1 MKEFAEYI
9 SDGIVQCKIARKNSG
24 KIDIV
29 AIYAN
34 KQSEAI
40 TGKPVDEILNRGMT
54 EVYPAIVDSIF
65 NWPQILSE
73 AAMTSDH
80 KIIEQ
85 YVTGIEKY
93 VRFSIFGFKDDT
105 FYLAMQDLTEQK
117 QTKKLLLEKNREIKF
132 LENEL
137 KSRANVDPL
146 TKLYNFQ
153 FINECIK
160 NSVVNYKEEG
170 VNFCLITIDIDDF
183 KKINLL
189 FGMQKADTML
199 QDVAKILSSN
209 ARKIDVVGRYG
220 NDKFIIILNNV
231 DLDIAKIMMERIK
244 MEIENYSLNYE
255 SKLNICGSIVEY
267 EGETIEQFIERSES
281 LLKKAQSIGKGTILS

>member
-1 MKEFAEYI
+1 MKAFADYI
-9 SDGIVQCKIARKNSG
+9 SDGIVQCKIVRKNSG

-40 TGKPVDEILNRGMT
+40 TGKPVEEILNKAMT
-54 EVYPAIVDSIF
+54 EVYPEIDYSVF

-85 YVTGIEKY
+85 YVAGFEKY
-93 VRFSIFGFKDDT
+93 VRFSVFGFEEDT
-105 FYLAMQDLTEQK
+105 FYLAMQDITEQK
-117 QTKKLLLEKNREIKF
+117 QMKKTLLEKNREIKF

-160 NSVVNYKEEG
+160 NSVISYKEEG
-170 VNFCLITIDIDDF
+170 VNFCIITMDIDDF

-189 FGMQKADTML
+189 FGMHNADYML
-199 QDVAKILSSN
+199 QDVAKILSAN

-231 DLDIAKIMMERIK
+231 DLDIAKVMMEKIK

-255 SKLNICGSIVEY
+255 SKLSVCVSIVEY
-267 EGETIEQFIERSES
+267 EGETVEEFIERSER
-281 LLKKAQSIGKGTILS
+281 LLKKAQSLGKGIVLS

>member
-9 SDGIVQCKIARKNSG
+9 SDGIIQCKIVRDKSG

-29 AIYAN
+29 AIFAN

-40 TGKPVDEILNRGMT
+40 TGKKVEEILNKAMT
-54 EVYPAIVDSIF
+54 EVYPVISDSIF

-85 YVTGIEKY
+85 YVAGFEKY
-93 VRFSIFGFKDDT
+93 VRLSIFGFEEDT
-105 FYLAMQDLTEQK
+105 FYLAMTDLTEQK
-117 QTKKLLLEKNREIKF
+117 QTKRLLLEKNREIKF

-160 NSVVNYKEEG
+160 NSVASYKEEG
-170 VNFCLITIDIDDF
+170 VNFCLISIDIDDF

-189 FGMQKADTML
+189 FGMNKADIML

-220 NDKFIIILNNV
+220 NDKFILILNNV
-231 DLDIAKIMMERIK
+231 DIDIAKIMMERIK
-244 MEIENYSLNYE
+244 MEIEHYSLSYDNNL
-255 SKLNICGSIVEY
+255 SICSSLVEY
-267 EGETIEQFIERSES
+267 EGETIEELIGRSES
-281 LLKKAQSIGKGTILS
+281 LLRKAQTMGKGIILS

>member
-1 MKEFAEYI
+1 MKDIAEYV
-9 SDGIVQCKIARKNSG
+9 SDGIVQCKIVRSDSG
-24 KIDIV
+24 KIDIM

-34 KQSEAI
+34 KQTEVI
-40 TGKPVDEILNRGMT
+40 TGRTVEEILYKGMT
-54 EVYPAIVDSIF
+54 EVFPEILSSIF
-65 NWPQILSE
+65 YWPQILSE

-80 KIIEQ
+80 KIIEH

-93 VRFSIFGFKDDT
+93 VRFSVFGFENDT
-105 FYLAMQDLTEQK
+105 FYVAMQDLTEQK
-117 QTKKLLLEKNREIKF
+117 EVKKLMLEKNREIRF

-160 NSVVNYKEEG
+160 NSVASYKEDG
-170 VNFCLITIDIDDF
+170 VNFCIITIDIDDF

-189 FGMQKADTML
+189 FGMQKGDVML
-199 QDVAKILSSN
+199 QDVAKILGSN

-220 NDKFIIILNNV
+220 NDKFIIILNNI
-231 DLDIAKIMMERIK
+231 DLDIAKIMMEKIK

-255 SKLNICGSIVEY
+255 SKLSVCCSIVEY
-267 EGETIEQFIERSES
+267 EGESIAKFIERSES

>member
-9 SDGIVQCKIARKNSG
+9 SDGIVQCKIVRKDSG

-40 TGKPVDEILNRGMT
+40 TGRPVEEILNKGMT
-54 EVYPAIVDSIF
+54 EVYPVIVDSIF

-117 QTKKLLLEKNREIKF
+117 QAKKLQLEKNREIKF

-160 NSVVNYKEEG
+160 SSVTNYKEEG
-170 VNFCLITIDIDDF
+170 INFCLITIDIDDF

-189 FGMQKADTML
+189 FGMQKADIML

-220 NDKFIIILNNV
+220 NDKFTIILNNV

-255 SKLNICGSIVEY
+255 SKLSICCSIVEY

-281 LLKKAQSIGKGTILS
+281 LLKKAQSIGKGIILS

>member
-9 SDGIVQCKIARKNSG
+9 SDGIVQCKIVRKDSG

-40 TGKPVDEILNRGMT
+40 TGKPVEEILNKGMT
-54 EVYPAIVDSIF
+54 EVYPVIVDSIF

-117 QTKKLLLEKNREIKF
+117 QAKKLQLEKNREIKF

-160 NSVVNYKEEG
+160 SSVANYKEEG
-170 VNFCLITIDIDDF
+170 INFCLITIDIDDF

-189 FGMQKADTML
+189 FGMQKADIML

-220 NDKFIIILNNV
+220 NDKFTIILNNV

-255 SKLNICGSIVEY
+255 SKLSICCSIVEY

>member
-1 MKEFAEYI
+1 MIEIAEYV
-9 SDGIVQCKIARKNSG
+9 SDGIVKCKIVKKDSG
-24 KIDIV
+24 KIDIM

-34 KQSEAI
+34 KQTEAI
-40 TGKPVDEILNRGMT
+40 TGKPVEEILYKGMT
-54 EVYPAIVDSIF
+54 EVYPEILSSVF
-65 NWPQILSE
+65 NWPLILSE
-73 AAMTSDH
+73 AAMTSDN
-80 KIIEQ
+80 KIIEH

-93 VRFSIFGFKDDT
+93 VRFRVFGFEDDT
-105 FYLAMQDLTEQK
+105 FYMAMQDLTEQK
-117 QTKKLLLEKNREIKF
+117 EIKKLMIEKNREIRF

-153 FINECIK
+153 FVNECIK
-160 NSVVNYKEEG
+160 NSVSNYKEDG
-170 VNFCLITIDIDDF
+170 INFCVITIDIDDF
-183 KKINLL
+183 KKINLM
-189 FGMQKADTML
+189 FGMQKGDIML

-231 DLDIAKIMMERIK
+231 DIDIAKIMMEKIK

-255 SKLNICGSIVEY
+255 SKLSICCSIVEY
-267 EGETIEQFIERSES
+267 EGETVEKFIERSES
-281 LLKKAQSIGKGTILS
+281 LLKKAQSIGRGIILS

>member
-1 MKEFAEYI
+1 MKDFADYI
-9 SDGIVQCKIARKNSG
+9 SDGIVQCKIVKNDAG
-24 KIDIV
+24 KIDIL
-29 AIYAN
+29 AIFAN

-40 TGKPVDEILNRGMT
+40 TGRPVKDILNKKMT
-54 EVYPAIVDSIF
+54 EVYPVISESLF

-85 YVTGIEKY
+85 YVAGFEKY
-93 VRFSIFGFKDDT
+93 VRFSIFGYENDT
-105 FYLAMQDLTEQK
+105 FYLSMQDLTEQK
-117 QTKKLLLEKNREIKF
+117 QTKKTLLEKNREIKF

-137 KSRANVDPL
+137 KSRANIDPL

-160 NSVVNYKEEG
+160 NSVVSYKEEG
-170 VNFCLITIDIDDF
+170 VNFCLISMDIDNF

-189 FGMQKADTML
+189 YGMQKADIML

-220 NDKFIIILNNV
+220 NDKFVIILNNV

-255 SKLNICGSIVEY
+255 SKLSVCSSLVEY
-267 EGETIEQFIERSES
+267 EGETIEEFIERSES
-281 LLKKAQSIGKGTILS
+281 LLKKAQSMGKGIVLS

>member
-1 MKEFAEYI
+1 MKDFADYI
-9 SDGIVQCKIARKNSG
+9 SDGIVQCKIVKNDAG
-24 KIDIV
+24 KIDIL
-29 AIYAN
+29 AIFAN

-40 TGKPVDEILNRGMT
+40 TGRPVKDILNKKMT
-54 EVYPAIVDSIF
+54 EVYPVISESLF

-85 YVTGIEKY
+85 YVAGFEKY
-93 VRFSIFGFKDDT
+93 VRFSIFGFENDT

-117 QTKKLLLEKNREIKF
+117 QTKKTLLEKNREIKF

-137 KSRANVDPL
+137 KSRANIDPL

-160 NSVVNYKEEG
+160 NSVVSYKEEG
-170 VNFCLITIDIDDF
+170 VNFCLISMDIDNF

-189 FGMQKADTML
+189 YGMQKADIML

-220 NDKFIIILNNV
+220 NDKFVIILNNV

-255 SKLNICGSIVEY
+255 SKLSVCSSLVEY
-267 EGETIEQFIERSES
+267 EGETIEEFIERSES
-281 LLKKAQSIGKGTILS
+281 LLKKAQSMGKGIVLS

>member
-9 SDGIVQCKIARKNSG
+9 SDGIVQCKIVRKDSG

-34 KQSEAI
+34 KQSEDI
-40 TGKPVDEILNRGMT
+40 TGKPVEEILNKGMT
-54 EVYPAIVDSIF
+54 EVYPVIVDSIF

-160 NSVVNYKEEG
+160 NSVANYKDDG

-189 FGMQKADTML
+189 FGMQKADIML

-220 NDKFIIILNNV
+220 NDKFTIILNNV

-255 SKLNICGSIVEY
+255 SKLSICCSIVEY